1 MKLLGA
7 IIAGGGSTRFG
18 GDKAAALLDGRALI
32 DHVGDALAPQVD
44 ALVVCGREWP
54 NMATVADQPAPDLGP
69 LGGLSGALH
78 HAEAHGFDAVLTAGC
93 DVLPVP
99 DLRALVGPVAA
110 VVDGQWLFGFWPVG
124 MRAMLEDH
132 LAQNGDRSL
141 RHWIAVSGARSV
153 ACADSFHNLNTRADF
168 ALYSASQGLAA

>member
-7 IIAGGGSTRFG
+7 IIAGGGSTRFD

-32 DHVGDALAPQVD
+32 DHVCDALAPQVD
-44 ALVVCGREWP
+44 AVVVCGRDWRG
-54 NMATVADQPAPDLGP
+54 MVTVADQPKPDLGP
-69 LGGLSGALH
+69 LGGLCGALH
-78 HAEAHGFDAVLTAGC
+78 HAVAHGFDAVVTAGC

-110 VVDGQWLFGFWPVG
+110 VVEGQRLFGFWPVAL
-124 MRAMLEDH
+124 RAQLDAH
-132 LAQNGDRSL
+132 LAEQADRSI

-153 ACADSFHNLNTRADF
+153 ACASSFHNLNTRADF
-168 ALYSASQGLAA
+168 ALYTASQGLAA